1 MNGVRMKKLFLG
13 LVVAVVAIVL
23 AGLAVPV
30 VQLQI
35 GKRRVAGEIAR
46 TGAPRKLSP
55 FGAVKRLSVLPLSD
69 LEAESAAL
77 KTEPGVAYLI
87 KAGNLNIL
95 FDAGRNGGR
104 EHPSPTLHNMRAL
117 DVDPAVIDMLFFS
130 HPHGDHTGMGLRTAT
145 EFSVS
150 QGPVP
155 LGPIPA
161 YASAPLAPSQW
172 NPKPWVEVVR
182 GPRVLG
188 NGIASIGPIPRQLF
202 LLGYTAE
209 QALAVNVEG
218 KGVVLFVGCGHQG
231 VRQILQRA
239 QQLFAEPIYG
249 IVGGLHLAARG
260 GRPLLVAVGADRL
273 PWPGMAERD
282 VDEAIEAITR
292 VRPAVVALSP
302 HDSSDWTI
310 GRFKA
315 AFGDRYREIKVGRE
329 LSL

>member
-1 MNGVRMKKLFLG
+1 MRIKKLFLG
-13 LVVAVVAIVL
+13 LAVSVVAIVL
-23 AGLAVPV
+23 TGLAAVA

-35 GKRRVAGEIAR
+35 GKRRVAAEVAR
-46 TGAPRKLSP
+46 TGVPRKLSP
-55 FGAVKRLSVLPLSD
+55 FGAVKSLSVLPLSD

-87 KAGNLNIL
+87 KADNLNIL
-95 FDAGRNGGR
+95 FDVGRNGGK
-104 EHPSPTLHNMRAL
+104 EHPSPVLHNMRAL
-117 DVDPAVIDMLFFS
+117 GVDPAVIDMLFFS
-130 HPHGDHTGMGLRTAT
+130 HPHGDHTGAGLRMPT

-155 LGPIPA
+155 LGSIPA
-161 YASAPLAPSQW
+161 YVSAPLTPSQW
-172 NPKPWVEVVR
+172 NPKPWVEIVR

-209 QALAVNVEG
+209 QALAINLEG

-239 QQLFAEPIYG
+239 QQLFDEPIYG

-282 VDEAIEAITR
+282 VDEAIEAIAK
-292 VRPAVVALSP
+292 VGPAVVALSP
-302 HDSSDWTI
+302 HDSSAWTV

-315 AFGDRYREIKVGRE
+315 VFGDKYREIKVGRE
-329 LSL
+329 LIL

>member
-1 MNGVRMKKLFLG
+1 MSGVRIKKLFLG
-13 LVVAVVAIVL
+13 LATSVVAIAL
-23 AGLAVPV
+23 TGLAAVAI
-30 VQLQI
+30 QLQI

-46 TGAPRKLSP
+46 AGVPRKLSP
-55 FGAVKRLSVLPLSD
+55 LGAVKSLSVLPLSD
-69 LEAESAAL
+69 LETESPAL

-87 KAGNLNIL
+87 KADNLNIL
-95 FDAGRNGGR
+95 FDVGRNGGS

-117 DVDPAVIDMLFFS
+117 GVDPAVIDMLFFS
-130 HPHGDHTGMGLRTAT
+130 HPHGDHTGMGLGTAA

-161 YASAPLAPSQW
+161 YASARLAPSQW
-172 NPKPWVEVVR
+172 NPKPWVELVT
-182 GPRVLG
+182 GPRVLS

-209 QALAVNVEG
+209 QTLAVNLEG

-239 QQLFAEPIYG
+239 QQLFDEPIYG
-249 IVGGLHLAARG
+249 IGGGLHLAARG
-260 GRPLLVAVGADRL
+260 GRPLLTAVGADRL

-282 VDEAIEAITR
+282 VDQAIEAISR

-302 HDSSDWTI
+302 HDSSAWTV

-315 AFGDRYREIKVGRE
+315 AFGDKYREIKVGRE